1 MWLILKSLER
11 LHSEAWNGCA
21 FCWMICSQNSGC
33 YVQCGH
39 SLVSFLICFRPTV
52 ETLRLFKLNC
62 AFSSVLFCF
71 ASFIKLSFCCE
82 WLCIC
87 NSHKFPMGFLFIII
101 RYAPSSAVPPLCFN
115 VYISDANV
123 GIPEHLELLL
133 LAWFIHLCGLT
144 FSLYSWR
151 LRVFPNDWK
160 GGVSF
165 PF

>member
-1 MWLILKSLER
+1 
-11 LHSEAWNGCA
+11 
-21 FCWMICSQNSGC
+21 
-33 YVQCGH
+33 
-39 SLVSFLICFRPTV
+39 
-52 ETLRLFKLNC
+52 
-62 AFSSVLFCF
+62 
-71 ASFIKLSFCCE
+71 
-82 WLCIC
+82 
-87 NSHKFPMGFLFIII
+87 MGFLFITI
-101 RYAPSSAVPPLCFN
+101 RYTPSSAVPPFCFN

-133 LAWFIHLCGLT
+133 LAWFIHLRGLT